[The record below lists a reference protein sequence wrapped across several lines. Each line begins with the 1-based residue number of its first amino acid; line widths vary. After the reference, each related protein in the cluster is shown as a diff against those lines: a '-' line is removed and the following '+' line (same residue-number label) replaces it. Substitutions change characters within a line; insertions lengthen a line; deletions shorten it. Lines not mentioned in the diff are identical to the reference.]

1 MGSGGGT
8 RHEQVRRRGLIPHGH
23 VLRIFEAR
31 RLVRHTL
38 HQKHRHIRQ
47 RFVSDRQLVAR
58 TQHATTSREC
68 ESLTSRV
75 HEQAV
80 AYLVLSVLP
89 LKLYGAS
96 CGVHVS
102 TRLNIWQF
110 IGRCHGPAKACEK
123 WCQCEHGSLHSNLQH
138 RRVVLG
144 KHSCV
149 FEHHVSCTRRTHNR
163 RAATQYSCSSL
174 LGPARLEEK

>member
-1 MGSGGGT
+1 M
-8 RHEQVRRRGLIPHGH
+8 
-23 VLRIFEAR
+23 
-31 RLVRHTL
+31 
-38 HQKHRHIRQ
+38 
-47 RFVSDRQLVAR
+47 
-58 TQHATTSREC
+58 
-68 ESLTSRV
+68 

-144 KHSCV
+144 KHSSV
-149 FEHHVSCTRRTHNR
+149 FEHHVSCNKRTSAASGPSHPGEVINLGKISFLSYPITTRNSYYYHTF
-163 RAATQYSCSSL
+163 L
-174 LGPARLEEK
+174 

>member
-1 MGSGGGT
+1 M
-8 RHEQVRRRGLIPHGH
+8 
-23 VLRIFEAR
+23 
-31 RLVRHTL
+31 
-38 HQKHRHIRQ
+38 
-47 RFVSDRQLVAR
+47 
-58 TQHATTSREC
+58 
-68 ESLTSRV
+68 

-110 IGRCHGPAKACEK
+110 LGRSVPMSGTGTRAKACEK
-123 WCQCEHGSLHSNLQH
+123 WCQFEHDSLYSNLQH

-149 FEHHVSCTRRTHNR
+149 FEHHVSCTRRAHNR

-174 LGPARLEEK
+174 LGPARLEDK

>member
-1 MGSGGGT
+1 M
-8 RHEQVRRRGLIPHGH
+8 
-23 VLRIFEAR
+23 
-31 RLVRHTL
+31 
-38 HQKHRHIRQ
+38 
-47 RFVSDRQLVAR
+47 
-58 TQHATTSREC
+58 
-68 ESLTSRV
+68 

-110 IGRCHGPAKACEK
+110 LGRSVPMSGTGTRAKACEK
-123 WCQCEHGSLHSNLQH
+123 WCQFEHDSLYSNLQH

-144 KHSCV
+144 KHSSV
-149 FEHHVSCTRRTHNR
+149 FEHHVSCNKRTSAASGPSHPGEVINLGKISFLSYPITTRNSYYYHTF
-163 RAATQYSCSSL
+163 L
-174 LGPARLEEK
+174 

>member
-1 MGSGGGT
+1 M
-8 RHEQVRRRGLIPHGH
+8 
-23 VLRIFEAR
+23 
-31 RLVRHTL
+31 
-38 HQKHRHIRQ
+38 
-47 RFVSDRQLVAR
+47 
-58 TQHATTSREC
+58 
-68 ESLTSRV
+68 
-75 HEQAV
+75 
-80 AYLVLSVLP
+80 LSVLP

-149 FEHHVSCTRRTHNR
+149 FEHHVSCTRRAHNR

-174 LGPARLEEK
+174 LGPAGGEVIWEKKRQLRLPHVHYWPPQHLISRAEQRIWTTSQWGALAPERARQVSHVTDGMESMAFAHCHEPLTPGVICS

>member
-1 MGSGGGT
+1 M
-8 RHEQVRRRGLIPHGH
+8 
-23 VLRIFEAR
+23 
-31 RLVRHTL
+31 
-38 HQKHRHIRQ
+38 
-47 RFVSDRQLVAR
+47 
-58 TQHATTSREC
+58 
-68 ESLTSRV
+68 
-75 HEQAV
+75 
-80 AYLVLSVLP
+80 LSVLP

-149 FEHHVSCTRRTHNR
+149 FEHHVSCTRRAHNR
-163 RAATQYSCSSL
+163 RAATKYSCCSL
-174 LGPARLEEK
+174 LGPAAAGGEVIWEKKRQLRLPHVRAGAGLHNNVNIRSRGPNNEFGRPRNCQWGALAPERARQVSHVTEGMESMTCAHCHEPLSPGVICY